1 MRWERTT
8 GRNTTR
14 IPDNAK
20 RAKNKPAGAGFMHTP
35 CAAGQAG
42 DVAKA
47 LFELTV

>member
-1 MRWERTT
+1 MEVREERAAR
-8 GRNTTR
+8 GSNHE
-14 IPDNAK
+14 K
-20 RAKNKPAGAGFMHTP
+20 RQKNKPAVAGFMHTP